1 MPNNS
6 ISHWLVQ
13 LKSGNTDAAGPI
25 WQQYFP
31 KMVEIA
37 RKKLADFPRRMADE
51 EDVALSAFNSFC
63 QDAAKGLLPRLEN
76 RDDLWR
82 ILLMITAQK
91 TIDLIRR
98 ETAAKRGGKVARTER
113 ELRDAIGKEPS
124 PAFAAM
130 MADEFRNL
138 LDLLP
143 DDDLKTIAVCKMEG
157 LSNDEI
163 AKRLGFVPRTIE
175 RRLKVIRTLWGGE
188 ADHESRRSK

>member
-6 ISHWLVQ
+6 ISHWIGQ

-51 EDVALSAFNSFC
+51 EDIALSAFNSFC
-63 QDAAKGLLPRLEN
+63 EDAAKGLLPRLEN

-113 ELRDAIGKEPS
+113 ELEDAIGKEPS

-188 ADHESRRSK
+188 ANHESRRSK